1 MTEDLATLVTLIRFL
16 AGVDSLM
23 DDQGRAPDEGLATVF
38 TFVGF
43 LSSVDSPVLRIS
55 ELRMSP
61 HWYI

>member
-43 LSSVDSPVLRIS
+43 LSSVDSPVLS
-55 ELRMSP
+55 QA
-61 HWYI
+61 